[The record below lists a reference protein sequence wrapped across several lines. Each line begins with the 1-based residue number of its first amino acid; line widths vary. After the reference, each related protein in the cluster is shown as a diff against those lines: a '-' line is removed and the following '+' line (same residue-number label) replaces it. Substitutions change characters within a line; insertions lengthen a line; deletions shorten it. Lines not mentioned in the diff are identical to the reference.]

1 MLCRVDPDTQNK
13 VHIRIHPKR
22 SGSGSS
28 TLENVNTYIYLKCT
42 KTARTGHLKKKYYL
56 LLLLLLLLLSIISI
70 LSIVNYVWVI
80 WQNSW
85 NFETFGLVKDIKRK
99 IEMIFQNVCILY
111 IVYTYI
117 YVQYSKYIFS
127 SPAKRPTIRFF

>member
-28 TLENVNTYIYLKCT
+28 TLENVTTYIYLKCT
-42 KTARTGHLKKKYYL
+42 KTARTGHFQKKYYL
-56 LLLLLLLLLSIISI
+56 FLLLLLLSIISI

-99 IEMIFQNVCILY
+99 IEMMFQNVCNTV
-111 IVYTYI
+111 VYTYI
-117 YVQYSKYIFS
+117 YVQYSKYIYLVLQQNDRWLVFLS
-127 SPAKRPTIRFF
+127 R